1 MTEHAKLS
9 PSGSKRWFA
18 CPGSLVLEA
27 PIPNKSSTYSDD
39 GTAMHH
45 VAALCLTEH
54 WRASKYVG
62 QDIPVN
68 SRHEEPRFVEFTD
81 EMAELVQGYV
91 DTVRKIGIGH
101 RMLVETRVDF
111 SEFVQI
117 EDQFGT
123 ADCIIVDLEQ
133 GELGVYDLKTG
144 HTPVTVPGNTQAMF
158 YALGALRYLMD
169 EDIATSAADPF
180 DWAREQGLSTIR
192 IGI

>member
-9 PSGSKRWFA
+9 PSGSKKWFS

-68 SRHEEPRFVEFTD
+68 SKNEEPRYVEFTD

-101 RMLVETRVDF
+101 RMLVETRVNF

-133 GELGVYDLKTG
+133 HELGVYDLKTG

-158 YALGALRYLMD
+158 YALGALRTLLNEAINKGEVVIGSEPEGD
-169 EDIATSAADPF
+169 
-180 DWAREQGLSTIR
+180 GLW
-192 IGI
+192 

>member
-1 MTEHAKLS
+1 MEHAKLS
-9 PSGSKRWFA
+9 PSSSKKWFA

-91 DTVRKIGIGH
+91 DTVRVIGIGNEVH
-101 RMLVETRVDF
+101 VEKRVDF
-111 SEFVQI
+111 SEFVQLP
-117 EDQFGT
+117 DSFGT
-123 ADCIIVDLEQ
+123 ADAIVVDDRA
-133 GELGVYDLKTG
+133 GELVLIDLKTG
-144 HTPVTVPGNTQAMF
+144 HTPVVVEENSQLML
-158 YALGALRYLMD
+158 YALGVLAML
-169 EDIATSAADPF
+169 ATGDQVPVGPAPTEEECD
-180 DWAREQGLSTIR
+180 LV
-192 IGI
+192 